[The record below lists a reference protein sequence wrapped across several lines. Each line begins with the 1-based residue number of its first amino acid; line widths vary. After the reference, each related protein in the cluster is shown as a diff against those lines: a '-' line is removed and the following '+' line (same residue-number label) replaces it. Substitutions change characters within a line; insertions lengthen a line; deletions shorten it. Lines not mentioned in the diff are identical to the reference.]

1 MASVLRSALV
11 TDVRAY
17 GHLEHLTHVTD
28 AEIARRLDRSYRRL
42 RAILD
47 NARGQEIE
55 KKEAFAYLAP
65 GVRFIVLPSDFYQLR
80 NIIVQRAVVEE
91 IQQ

>member
-11 TDVRAY
+11 TEVRAY

-55 KKEAFAYLAP
+55 KKEAFAYLPP
-65 GVRFIVLPSDFYQLR
+65 GVRFIVLPTDFYQLR
-80 NIIVQRAVVEE
+80 NLLVQRVAVEE